1 MRYDKTSSGWGRGD
15 AVWACD
21 AKRGNC
27 TDFHS
32 PFIGM
37 LRVDGIPAGFDIGF
51 PLPENK
57 DKGDIAGYQCWAEF
71 YARKTGWIPVDHL
84 RGVESEAERNA
95 LVAIERSRLLIG
107 PKRACG
113 KFWEDAWQTGNRA
126 RI

>member
-57 DKGDIAGYQCWAEF
+57 DKGDIAGYHCWAEF
-71 YARKTGWIPVDHL
+71 YAP
-84 RGVESEAERNA
+84 
-95 LVAIERSRLLIG
+95 
-107 PKRACG
+107 
-113 KFWEDAWQTGNRA
+113 QNRMDP
-126 RI
+126 R